1 MEQENDAQLV
11 REVLSGDDEAFN
23 ILLQR
28 YQRGIHALVWRKI
41 GDFHHAEE
49 ITQDTFLRAYE
60 KLSTLKEPSQFAGWL
75 YVIANR
81 LCINWLQRRKP
92 TMQSLENT
100 PVKEIEKSSYDH
112 YISDEREAKA
122 SEDRHE
128 LVKKILEKLPES
140 DRTVITL
147 YYLGDM
153 TTQEIGRLLGVSVNT
168 ITSRL
173 QRARRRLQEDEEL
186 MVQEVFSGVQVPA
199 NLSQNVMRRVA
210 DMNPTP
216 PPPTKPLLPWA
227 AFGTALVLVVLFL
240 GTSNQYLTRFQKPY
254 SFEAQSEPTI
264 EIIDVPV
271 VLTTE
276 AKPAVRN
283 QDGQAALPTENSGIG
298 LQTPENIFAPNTQ
311 TGPFTPSTSPW
322 TQASGPQ
329 GSHVSNL
336 FATPQNTLYATTG
349 TGIYRLAPEAPQWT
363 LINTRVLTGSFS
375 TPMAAHGGSLYIVSR
390 DEVFAS
396 GDEGKVWAAL
406 GPRPEGDAVALIVT
420 DAPQS
425 ANAQADPVMY
435 LALRDKGVFRSTD
448 AGRQW
453 TRLDGGLADKQIYAL
468 AAIGRTVFAG
478 TNQGLYRLNADV
490 WEQLSVGT
498 SSAVQALAVF
508 KNHLYVGMGAD
519 LFSLKPLDSNAK
531 RVEQIAL
538 GNTTRASRIFHSSDL
553 GTSWTEITPKNGSR
567 FVRAPT
573 GIRLLVTGETLL
585 AQGINTFRSRDN
597 GRTWENLGF
606 DRNSFVLSSLPLVG
620 IGENTFY
627 RAGTFGIQ
635 RTTDGGISW
644 HPFMNGIVGTNIR
657 DWVVFNN
664 MLYARTGNNLGV
676 SSDNGETWKSVRIDV
691 TQDTPGSVAREPLD
705 INLSYDSK
713 LVVAAGEFY
722 GILPEK
728 NNLRFLRLHKN
739 DNVLRPV
746 YGIPSFSQETLSPE
760 LVTAIAE
767 AERIDLAD
775 DMKSNAQLAKP
786 LRDIVVYARAGGFA
800 VSGETF
806 YVEYK
811 RMLFKWRPGETQW
824 THTGLIDLGKQPTA
838 DLQDEFKVAASG
850 EIVYVGKRDGKLFQS
865 LDAGSSWKDITASLP
880 LHFTRFNEV
889 RFVGATVYVATDAGV
904 LSSHTGEHW
913 RVLANGPGTRVVID
927 RFAVDNAILY
937 GAGDTGVY
945 RLDTPGRWHR
955 IFPNIPDKVLAFAV
969 GNGRLYIVTRG
980 REVFQSPLPVEDAH
994 EISHR

>member
-199 NLSQNVMRRVA
+199 SLSQNVMRRVA
-210 DMNPTP
+210 DMTPTP

-283 QDGQAALPTENSGIG
+283 QEGQAALPTENSGIG
-298 LQTPENIFAPNTQ
+298 VQTPENIFAPNTQ

-329 GSHVSNL
+329 GSHVYNL
-336 FATPQNTLYATTG
+336 FATSQETLYATTR
-349 TGIYRLAPEAPQWT
+349 TGIYRLTPDAPQWT
-363 LINTRVLTGSFS
+363 LIDTSVPTGSFS
-375 TPMAAHGGSLYIVSR
+375 MPMAMHGDSLYIVAR

-396 GDEGKVWAAL
+396 GDAGELWEAL
-406 GPRPEGDAVALIVT
+406 GPRPEGDAVGLIVT

-425 ANAQADPVMY
+425 ANAQAGPVMY

-453 TRLDGGLADKQIYAL
+453 KLLDGGLAGKHIYAL

-478 TNQGLYRLNADV
+478 TDQGLYRLNADV
-490 WEQLSVGT
+490 WEELSVGT

-508 KNHLYVGMGAD
+508 ENNLYVGMGAD
-519 LFSLKPLDSNAK
+519 LFTLKPLDSKTK
-531 RVEQIAL
+531 RVEQIVQ
-538 GNTTRASRIFHSSDL
+538 GNTAIASRLFNSSDL
-553 GTSWTEITPKNGSR
+553 GTSWTEITPKSGSQLI
-567 FVRAPT
+567 RAPT

-585 AQGINTFRSRDN
+585 AQGFNRFRSRDN
-597 GRTWENLGF
+597 GRTWEDLGF
-606 DRNSFVLSSLPLVG
+606 DRNPFALNSLPLVG
-620 IGENTFY
+620 VDANTFY
-627 RAGTFGIQ
+627 RAGAFGVQ
-635 RTTDGGISW
+635 RTTDGGVSW

-657 DWVVFNN
+657 DWVIFNN
-664 MLYARTGNNLGV
+664 RLYAHTGDNLGV
-676 SSDNGETWKSVRIDV
+676 SSDNGETWKSVRVDV
-691 TQDTPGSVAREPLD
+691 TQDTLGSGVWDPLG
-705 INLSYDSK
+705 INLSYNSK

-722 GILPEK
+722 GILPADD
-728 NNLRFLRLHKN
+728 NLNFLRLHKN

-746 YGIPSFSQETLSPE
+746 HGIPSFNEETLSTE
-760 LVTAIAE
+760 LMTAVAE
-767 AERIDLAD
+767 TERIDLAD
-775 DMKSNAQLAKP
+775 DIKSNAQLAQS
-786 LRDIVVYARAGGFA
+786 LRHIVVYARPGGFA
-800 VSGETF
+800 VSGDTF

-811 RMLFKWRPGETQW
+811 RMLFKWKPGETQW
-824 THTGLIDLGKQPTA
+824 THTGLIDLGKQPA
-838 DLQDEFKVAASG
+838 EGLRNEFKVAASG

-865 LDAGSSWKDITASLP
+865 LDAGGSWKDITASLP

-889 RFVGATVYVATDAGV
+889 RFVGATAYVATDAGV

-913 RVLANGPGTRVVID
+913 RVLANGTGTRVVID
-927 RFAVDNAILY
+927 RLAVDNAIVY

-945 RLDTPGRWHR
+945 RLDTPGRWHS

-980 REVFQSPLPVEDAH
+980 REVFQSTLKAEDSH
-994 EISHR
+994 EMSHR

>member
-92 TMQSLENT
+92 PMQSLENT
-100 PVKEIEKSSYDH
+100 PVKEIEESSYDR
-112 YISDEREAKA
+112 YISDERETKA

-199 NLSQNVMRRVA
+199 SLSQNVMRRVA

-216 PPPTKPLLPWA
+216 PPPAKSLLPWA
-227 AFGTALVLVVLFL
+227 AFGTALVLVVFLL

-311 TGPFTPSTSPW
+311 TGPFTPSASPW

-329 GSHVSNL
+329 GSHVYNL
-336 FATPQNTLYATTG
+336 FATSQETLYATTR
-349 TGIYRLAPEAPQWT
+349 TGIYRLTPDAPQWT
-363 LINTRVLTGSFS
+363 LIDTSVLTGSFS

-396 GDEGKVWAAL
+396 GDAGGMWEAL
-406 GPRPEGDAVALIVT
+406 GPRPEGDAVGLIVT
-420 DAPQS
+420 DALQS
-425 ANAQADPVMY
+425 ADSQAGTVMY

-448 AGRQW
+448 AGKQW
-453 TRLDGGLADKQIYAL
+453 ARLDGGLTGKRIYAL
-468 AAIGRTVFAG
+468 AAIGNTVFAG

-490 WEQLSVGT
+490 WKQLSVGT
-498 SSAVQALAVF
+498 SSAVHALAVSE
-508 KNHLYVGMGAD
+508 NNLYVGMGAD
-519 LFSLKPLDSNAK
+519 LFTLRPLDSNAK

-538 GNTTRASRIFHSSDL
+538 GNTARASRIFHSSDL
-553 GTSWTEITPKNGSR
+553 GKSWTEITPQNGSR

-597 GRTWENLGF
+597 GHTWEDLGF
-606 DRNSFVLSSLPLVG
+606 DRNPFVLNSLPPVG
-620 IGENTFY
+620 VSESTFY

-644 HPFMNGIVGTNIR
+644 HPFMNGIVGTDIR
-657 DWVVFNN
+657 DWMVFNN
-664 MLYARTGNNLGV
+664 RLYARTSNSLGV
-676 SSDNGETWKSVRIDV
+676 STDNGETWKSVRVDV
-691 TQDTPGSVAREPLD
+691 KQDTRRSVSQEPLS
-705 INLSYDSK
+705 INFSTDSK
-713 LVVAAGEFY
+713 LVIATGELY

-728 NNLRFLRLHKN
+728 NNLHFLRLHKN
-739 DNVLRPV
+739 DNVLRSV
-746 YGIPSFSQETLSPE
+746 QGIPSFNEETLSVE
-760 LVTAIAE
+760 LMTAVAE
-767 AERIDLAD
+767 VQRIDLAD
-775 DMKSNAQLAKP
+775 DVKSNAQLAKS
-786 LRDIVVYARAGGFA
+786 LREIVVSARAGGFA
-800 VSGETF
+800 VSGDTF

-811 RMLFKWRPGETQW
+811 RMLFKWKPGETQW

-838 DLQDEFKVAASG
+838 DFRDEFKVAASG

-913 RVLANGPGTRVVID
+913 RVLANGTGTLLVID
-927 RFAVDNAILY
+927 RLAVDNAVVY

-945 RLDTPGRWHR
+945 RLDTPGRWES

-969 GNGRLYIVTRG
+969 GNGRLYIVTHQRG
-980 REVFQSPLPVEDAH
+980 VFQSPLPVEDAQ
-994 EISHR
+994 EISYR